1 MSTPSLV
8 TLKVW
13 RFDPEVDKK
22 PYFQS
27 YQVPVSKGLTVL
39 GALFYV
45 TDRVD
50 GSLSYRYCCR
60 AGVCGSCAMYI
71 NGAYRLACETQVS
84 LFPDGEITI
93 GPLPRMRV
101 IKDLV
106 VDLEPFFAKYEMIKP
121 YLINNSKPPE
131 KERHQSPKDRKK
143 IDEVIDCILCA
154 SCYSSC
160 PTVWMSEDRD
170 GYLGPAA
177 LTKAWRFVADSRDEA
192 KRERL
197 ELVGSEAGVWRC
209 HTAFN
214 CVEACPKR
222 INCTEAIQQLKKK
235 VILSKF
241 GLG

>member
-84 LFPDGEITI
+84 LFPDGEIVV

-131 KERHQSPKDRKK
+131 RERLQSPKDRKR